1 MSLRRPGFRWSRVAD
16 GAAAWPPDNSPRQR
30 RGCLGGRRGRRGTPR
45 PSIRKENGRHE
56 TPYCLALAAA
66 LAWAAPPAAAQQ
78 DEIPAPWRLFGVSCQ
93 PGDADRIMEA
103 LGKRADPNATDANGN
118 TSVHYAAAYSV
129 DVLLAVIAHGGRCDA
144 RNSYGETPF
153 HTAAAQG
160 NLPSDPGP
168 ESVRM
173 LRSIT
178 K

>member
-1 MSLRRPGFRWSRVAD
+1 MERPNAPRRSWHPRFEPSGS
-16 GAAAWPPDNSPRQR
+16 AAAR
-30 RGCLGGRRGRRGTPR
+30 R
-45 PSIRKENGRHE
+45 PSIRKENGCHE

-78 DEIPAPWRLFGVSCQ
+78 DEIPAPWRLFGISCQ

-129 DVLLAVIAHGGRCDA
+129 DVLLAVIAHGGRYDA
-144 RNSYGETPF
+144 RNSYGEMPF

-160 NLPSDPGP
+160 YLPSDPGP